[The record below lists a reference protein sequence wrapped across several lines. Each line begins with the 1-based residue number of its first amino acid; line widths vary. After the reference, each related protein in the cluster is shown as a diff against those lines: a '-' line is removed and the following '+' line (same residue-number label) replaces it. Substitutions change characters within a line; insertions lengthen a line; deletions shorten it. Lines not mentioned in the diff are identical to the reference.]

1 MNKSIVMTLL
11 AFVLVIGLSVPTVF
25 AADQTNQPKSGQRT
39 EKEWYQALKTQAAL
53 AKAKVSLL
61 RAQSELWLNENKE
74 TAEIVKGE
82 D

>member
-11 AFVLVIGLSVPTVF
+11 VSGLIIGLSVPTVF

-39 EKEWYQALKTQAAL
+39 EKEWYQSLKTQAAL

-61 RAQSELWLNENKE
+61 RAQSELWLDKNNE
-74 TAEIVKGE
+74 TAEIVKGK